1 MSLTLSTILAVS
13 ESAAGAASEQAAGAA
28 PDHATGAEEHHKSEA
43 PFFITG
49 AILVAFAIA
58 ISVVG
63 FKQPDFP
70 GSAGVARGVMALSAT
85 LVAATVFS
93 AVYVAI

>member
-13 ESAAGAASEQAAGAA
+13 EHAAGATSEHAA
-28 PDHATGAEEHHKSEA
+28 GAEEHHKSET
-43 PFFITG
+43 PFFIAG
-49 AILVAFAIA
+49 AILVTFAIA

-63 FKQPDFP
+63 FKKPDFP
-70 GSAGVARGVMALSAT
+70 GTAAAARGIMALSAT
-85 LVAATVFS
+85 LVAATLFT